1 MPTAQTLLKS
11 GKITRAEFERRKQ
24 QSLNSQ
30 RRSPAAVKSKKPQQQ
45 QKRAPRQITQSVPRS
60 IRESTFNP
68 SQVIRTPRMLD
79 TLGSAYHSAIID
91 PLHYISRI
99 PDSYNKRSGVF
110 RSVSTMMVPL
120 KSTGGTDFRFA
131 GAVQPIIGSTSTPAS
146 YQVALA
152 NVDTLDWNETDWSS
166 PSSYLASSNGRDPR
180 IDVNAPYLTQPADV
194 YYEATCDVTDPTL
207 PQASLPGV
215 GNFFGPD
222 VGTLA
227 VDPKTSNPNI
237 IAFTPNRQIS
247 LPQGSYHVTVSA
259 TFTVSNVAGLAYP
272 KAMIGNT
279 QGQVI
284 PIDNTA
290 PVVSAALG
298 AVVTSTST
306 YIVSVPFT
314 SGVFSPC
321 VVKGLPGTTPLAAND
336 ISDLNTKITIV
347 SVTPNGMSAGTS
359 SGVIEEIRPV
369 AQSVLVTYMGPT
381 LSDGG
386 LIAMAY
392 VEKDFL
398 DSNFFSQTTSNPQ
411 GQAQLCENLMGVE
424 GAYNGRLSSGAYGWW
439 SPFGSNDTA
448 FRPVGEM
455 NLTNFPSIVFSGV
468 FAPTGLT
475 TATTSFTLRLEV
487 CTTFEFLTKS
497 TAFNMQHPGGSQAT
511 IDMVQNSLRQ
521 QPHCMAN
528 GSHTSWISSLIR
540 GGTKILRDNRDI
552 IRPLAQAGMMALL

>member
-1 MPTAQTLLKS
+1 MSAKSLNQLKTGAITKETYNKRRQQSITTKKIKAQPKQ
-11 GKITRAEFERRKQ
+11 KQ
-24 QSLNSQ
+24 QQ
-30 RRSPAAVKSKKPQQQ
+30 PQQQ
-45 QKRAPRQITQSVPRS
+45 RPRQASVPRS
-60 IRESTFNP
+60 IREASFNP

-99 PDSYNKRSGVF
+99 PDSYNKRSGLF

-120 KSTGGTDFRFA
+120 KSTSGSDFRFS
-131 GAVQPIIGSTSTPAS
+131 GAVQPIIGSTSVPGS

-152 NVDTLDWNETDWSS
+152 NVDTADWDTTDWSS
-166 PSSYLASSNGRDPR
+166 PGAYLSATNGRDPR
-180 IDVNAPYLTQPADV
+180 IDVNAPYLTQPTDV
-194 YYEATCDVTDPTL
+194 YYEAMCAVTDPTL
-207 PQASLPGV
+207 AQNSLPGV
-215 GNFFGPD
+215 GNFFGSD
-222 VGTLA
+222 VGPVTI
-227 VDPKTSNPNI
+227 DPRSTTTNLVG
-237 IAFTPNRQIS
+237 FTPNRQVS
-247 LPQGSYHVTVSA
+247 LPQGNFHITVSA
-259 TFTVSNVAGLAYP
+259 TFTVSNAAGLTFP

-279 QGQVI
+279 QGTVI
-284 PIDNTA
+284 PIDNLA
-290 PVVSAALG
+290 PVNSASMG
-298 AVVTSTST
+298 TVVTSTST
-306 YIVSVPFT
+306 YVVSVPFT
-314 SGVFSPC
+314 SGIFSPC
-321 VVKGLPGTTPLAAND
+321 IVKGAAGTTPLAAGD
-336 ISDLNTKITIV
+336 ISALTTKLTIV
-347 SVTPNGMSAGTS
+347 SVTPNGMSASTS

-398 DSNFFSQTTSNPQ
+398 SSNYFTQNTANPQ
-411 GQAQLCENLMGVE
+411 GQAQRCENLMGVE

-439 SPFGSNDTA
+439 SPFDGSDSA
-448 FRPVGEM
+448 FRSVGDM
-455 NLTNFPSIVFSGV
+455 NATNYPSIVFSGV

-475 TATTSFTLRLEV
+475 AATTSFTLRLEV

-528 GSHTSWISSLIR
+528 GSHSSWISSLIR
-540 GGTKILRDNRDI
+540 GGTKLLRDNRDI